1 MSIILL
7 IAKIGTFQASNNR
20 IVKRQVN
27 STFCT
32 SLSSVN
38 FTSFETSVCLK
49 NNEIEIQNN
58 FISLLNKGKVIFSW
72 IIKNWFIY
80 K

>member
-1 MSIILL
+1 MSIVLL
-7 IAKIGTFQASNNR
+7 ITKIGTFQSSNNR

-49 NNEIEIQNN
+49 ILK
-58 FISLLNKGKVIFSW
+58 SK
-72 IIKNWFIY
+72 
-80 K
+80 